1 MSSYVKT
8 ALLLSALTALLITLG
23 YVIGGRGGLVIM
35 LFISL
40 LVNFVSFFFSDKI
53 ALAMSGARQISESE
67 YPKIFALTRE
77 LTGRMGIPMPRLYIS
92 NAIQP
97 NAFATGRNPKNSA
110 VCFTSGLLSN
120 LSEDEIRGVL
130 AHELAHIKNRDVLVS
145 TIAAV
150 IAGTISSITDFLMFS
165 AIFGG
170 SDDDSPNPIASLILI
185 ITAPI
190 IAVILQLAISRS
202 REYLADETAAKYTKD
217 PEGLAN
223 ALVRIESIARQAP
236 MQVNSAMASLYIQ
249 NPFILRGAAELFST
263 HPPTAKRVER
273 LLNLNIN

>member
-40 LVNFVSFFFSDKI
+40 LVNFISFFFSDKI

-67 YPKIFALTRE
+67 HPKIFALTRE
-77 LTGRMGIPMPRLYIS
+77 LTGRMVIPMPRLYIS

-120 LSEDEIRGVL
+120 LPEDEIRGVL

-263 HPPTAKRVER
+263 HPPTTKRVER

>member
-120 LSEDEIRGVL
+120 LPEDEIRGVL

-170 SDDDSPNPIASLILI
+170 SDDDNPNPIASLILI

-263 HPPTAKRVER
+263 HPPTTKRVER

>member
-120 LSEDEIRGVL
+120 LPEDEIRGVL

-263 HPPTAKRVER
+263 HPPTTKRVER

>member
-53 ALAMSGARQISESE
+53 ALSMSGARQISENE

-77 LTGRMGIPMPRLYIS
+77 LSGRMGIPMPRLYIS

-97 NAFATGRNPKNSA
+97 NAFATGRSPNNSA

-120 LSEDEIRGVL
+120 LPEDEVKGVL

-170 SDDDSPNPIASLILI
+170 SDDESPNPIASLILI

-223 ALVRIESIARQAP
+223 ALVRIETIARQAP

-249 NPFILRGAAELFST
+249 NPFTLRGAAELFST
-263 HPPTAKRVER
+263 HPSTSKRVER

>member
-53 ALAMSGARQISESE
+53 ALAMGGARQISESE

-120 LSEDEIRGVL
+120 LPEDEVRGVL

-170 SDDDSPNPIASLILI
+170 SDDESPNPIASLILI

-223 ALVRIESIARQAP
+223 ALVRIETIARQAP

-249 NPFILRGAAELFST
+249 NPFTLRGAAELFST
-263 HPPTAKRVER
+263 HPSTSKRVER

>member
-40 LVNFVSFFFSDKI
+40 LVNFISFFFSDKI

-120 LSEDEIRGVL
+120 LPEDEIRGVL

-263 HPPTAKRVER
+263 HPPTTKRVER

>member
-120 LSEDEIRGVL
+120 LPEDEVKGVL

-170 SDDDSPNPIASLILI
+170 SDDESPNPIASLILI

-223 ALVRIESIARQAP
+223 ALVRIETIARQAP

-249 NPFILRGAAELFST
+249 NPFTLRGAAELFST
-263 HPPTAKRVER
+263 HPSTSKRVER